1 MCSIMCSISSFPNEP
16 GEEVAD
22 EIGGLPL
29 HRVVDTPKP
38 GDVIYVD
45 TDLYVWHGVDDFH
58 GGKVRVEKSGSKET
72 VAVEVVQNPGT
83 WYTWALLAEKQAELA
98 VKFGDK
104 WAHAGPDLRPEFND
118 DVC

>member
-1 MCSIMCSISSFPNEP
+1 M
-16 GEEVAD
+16 
-22 EIGGLPL
+22 
-29 HRVVDTPKP
+29 
-38 GDVIYVD
+38 
-45 TDLYVWHGVDDFH
+45 
-58 GGKVRVEKSGSKET
+58 RVEKSGSKET